1 MTKIDGYFET
11 TGVVGLGPQRKY
23 DDESIVQ
30 ELAANGVIDEPLI
43 GLNFE
48 DPMDPDL
55 VSSITFG
62 FLEEGRVRDGKQGL
76 NWFENVGEDSWAINV
91 LTPLTYDGVELQPG
105 ASAKIAHID
114 TGSKNIRVPKAE
126 YETLLEAMQKS
137 DPTIE
142 RYEEEKWEGN
152 IMKSR
157 KSCD

>member
-1 MTKIDGYFET
+1 M
-11 TGVVGLGPQRKY
+11 
-23 DDESIVQ
+23 
-30 ELAANGVIDEPLI
+30 I

-62 FLEEGRVRDGKQGL
+62 FLEEGRVRAGKQGL

-126 YETLLEAMQKS
+126 FENLLEAMQKS